1 MSQWGGVAAAGDTVS
16 GAPKVRH
23 TSRGLMTHFGR
34 AASLGLMGAV
44 LVLTQPSVVSA
55 CIGNMDFGAAVAGT
69 RGGIAEGRVLD
80 ATYSASR
87 GTLVQLTD
95 TARVRGDPPI
105 STSVWLM
112 MGDVCDQGA
121 DPGDTLWLLYDL
133 EDFDEP
139 PGLAVAFVVEGS
151 DAVLDEE
158 VRAALA
164 ALPETDFEGRVP
176 TAPDLGDRLW
186 LLLIGLVTVLL
197 SVVRPRVTD

>member
-1 MSQWGGVAAAGDTVS
+1 MN
-16 GAPKVRH
+16 
-23 TSRGLMTHFGR
+23 HFGR
-34 AASLGLMGAV
+34 SAILALIAAV
-44 LVLTQPSVVSA
+44 LVLADPSPASA
-55 CIGNMDFGAAVAGT
+55 CVGNMDFGSAVAGT

-121 DPGDTLWLLYDL
+121 DPGDTLWLLYDVQ
-133 EDFDEP
+133 DFDEP
-139 PGLAVAFVVEGS
+139 SGLAVAFVVEGS
-151 DAVLDEE
+151 DAVSAEE

-164 ALPETDFEGRVP
+164 ALPETDSAGPVP
-176 TAPDLGDRLW
+176 TAADLGDRLW

-197 SVVRPRVTD
+197 SVVRPRVTGRAT